1 MRLGWLVVYELSDVS
16 KTYRAGER
24 EVAALRGVSLRIDA
38 DEFVAIVGPSGSG
51 KSTLLNLLGL
61 LDRPSSGTLS
71 VDGVNVADLNEK
83 KTADLRLRQIGF
95 IFQAFNLLASLRAW
109 ENVAVP
115 AVLAG
120 RRLGAVREHCMELLA
135 RVGLADRAEHYPSQL
150 SGGQMQRVAI
160 ARALSLEPQVILADE
175 PTGNLDSASGEEVV
189 GLLRKVAADTGR
201 TVVIVTHDAKVAA
214 AADRQLMMRDG
225 QVVDDARVTR

>member
-1 MRLGWLVVYELSDVS
+1 MYELIDVS
-16 KTYRAGER
+16 KSYRVGER
-24 EVAALRGVSLRIDA
+24 EVAALRGVNLRIGA
-38 DEFVAIVGPSGSG
+38 GEFVAIAGPSGSG

-61 LDRPSSGTLS
+61 LDRPSAGTLS
-71 VDGVNVADLNEK
+71 LDGVNVADLNEK
-83 KTADLRLRQIGF
+83 GAADLRLRQIGF

-109 ENVAVP
+109 ENVAAP

-120 RRLGAVREHCMELLA
+120 RRLGAVRKQSVELLS
-135 RVGLADRAEHYPSQL
+135 RVNLADRAEHFPSQL

-189 GLLRKVAADTGR
+189 GLLRKVATDANR
-201 TVVIVTHDAKVAA
+201 TVVIVTHDPHIAA
-214 AADRQLMMRDG
+214 VADRQLTMRDG
-225 QVVDDARVTR
+225 QLVDDARVAR

>member
-1 MRLGWLVVYELSDVS
+1 VVYELVDVS
-16 KTYRAGER
+16 KTYRVGER
-24 EVAALRGVSLRIDA
+24 DVTALRGVDLRIDA

-61 LDRPSSGTLS
+61 LDRPSAGTLS
-71 VDGVNVADLNEK
+71 LDGIDVAGLDEK
-83 KTADLRLRQIGF
+83 AAADLRLRQIGF

-120 RRLGAVREHCMELLA
+120 RRLGAVREQCMELLA
-135 RVGLADRAEHYPSQL
+135 RVGLADRAEHFPSQL
-150 SGGQMQRVAI
+150 SGGQLQRVAI
-160 ARALSLEPQVILADE
+160 ARALSLEPRVILADE

-189 GLLRKVAADTGR
+189 GLLRKIAADTGR
-201 TVVIVTHDAKVAA
+201 TVVIVTHDPQVAA
-214 AADRQLMMRDG
+214 AAGRQLTMRDG
-225 QVVDDARVTR
+225 QLVDDARVAG

>member
-1 MRLGWLVVYELSDVS
+1 MVYELVDVS
-16 KTYRAGER
+16 KTYRVGER
-24 EVAALRGVSLRIDA
+24 DVAALRGVDLRIDA

-61 LDRPSSGTLS
+61 LDRPSAGTLS
-71 VDGVNVADLNEK
+71 LDGVNVAGLDEK
-83 KTADLRLRQIGF
+83 AAADLRLRQIGF

-120 RRLGAVREHCMELLA
+120 RRLGAVREQCMELLS
-135 RVGLADRAEHYPSQL
+135 RVGLADRAEHFPSQL

-201 TVVIVTHDAKVAA
+201 TVVIVSHDPHVAA
-214 AADRQLMMRDG
+214 VADRQLTMRDG
-225 QVVDDARVTR
+225 RLVDDARVTR

>member
-1 MRLGWLVVYELSDVS
+1 MYELIDVS
-16 KTYRAGER
+16 KTYRVGER
-24 EVAALRGVSLRIDA
+24 DVAALRGVSLRLDA
-38 DEFVAIVGPSGSG
+38 GELVAIVGPSGSG

-61 LDRPSSGTLS
+61 LDRPSAGTLCL
-71 VDGVNVADLNEK
+71 DGVDVAGLDEK
-83 KTADLRLRQIGF
+83 EAADLRLRQIGF

-120 RRLGAVREHCMELLA
+120 RRLGAVRSQCVELLA
-135 RVGLADRAEHYPSQL
+135 RVGLADRADHFPSQL

-160 ARALSLEPQVILADE
+160 ARALLLEPQVILADE

-201 TVVIVTHDAKVAA
+201 TVVIVTHDPQIAAVAE
-214 AADRQLMMRDG
+214 RQLTLRDG
-225 QVVDDARVTR
+225 RLVDDARAAR

>member
-1 MRLGWLVVYELSDVS
+1 MYELIDVS
-16 KTYRAGER
+16 KTYRLGER
-24 EVAALRGVSLRIDA
+24 DVAALRGVDLRIDA
-38 DEFVAIVGPSGSG
+38 GEFVAIVGPSGSG

-61 LDRPSSGTLS
+61 LDRPSAGTLS
-71 VDGVNVADLNEK
+71 LDGVNVAGLDEK
-83 KTADLRLRQIGF
+83 EAADLRLRQIGF

-120 RRLGAVREHCMELLA
+120 RRLGAVREQCMELLA
-135 RVGLADRAEHYPSQL
+135 RVGLADRAEHFPSQL

-160 ARALSLEPQVILADE
+160 ARALSLEPRVILADE

-201 TVVIVTHDAKVAA
+201 TVVIVSHDPQVAA
-214 AADRQLMMRDG
+214 ATDRQLTLRDG
-225 QVVDDARVTR
+225 RLVDDARASR

>member
-1 MRLGWLVVYELSDVS
+1 VGYELVEVS
-16 KTYRAGER
+16 KTYRVGER
-24 EVAALRGVSLRIDA
+24 DVAALRGVNLRIDA

-61 LDRPSSGTLS
+61 LDRPSAGTLS
-71 VDGVNVADLNEK
+71 LDGVNVAGLGEK
-83 KTADLRLRQIGF
+83 AAADLRLRRIGF

-120 RRLGAVREHCMELLA
+120 RRLGAVREQCMELLA
-135 RVGLADRAEHYPSQL
+135 RVGLADRAEHFPSQL
-150 SGGQMQRVAI
+150 SGGQLQRVAI

-189 GLLRKVAADTGR
+189 GLLRKIAADTGR
-201 TVVIVTHDAKVAA
+201 TVVIVTHDPQVAA
-214 AADRQLMMRDG
+214 AADRQLTMRDG
-225 QVVDDARVTR
+225 QLVDDAQAAR

>member
-1 MRLGWLVVYELSDVS
+1 MYELIDVS
-16 KTYRAGER
+16 KTYRVGESD
-24 EVAALRGVSLRIDA
+24 VAALRGVDLRLGA
-38 DEFVAIVGPSGSG
+38 GEFVAIVGPSGSG

-61 LDRPSSGTLS
+61 LDRPSAGTLTL
-71 VDGVNVADLNEK
+71 DGVNVADLDEK
-83 KTADLRLRQIGF
+83 GAADLRLRQIGF

-120 RRLGAVREHCMELLA
+120 RRLGAVREQCLELLA
-135 RVGLADRAEHYPSQL
+135 RVGLVDRAEHFPSQL

-160 ARALSLEPQVILADE
+160 ARALSLEPHVILADE

-189 GLLRKVAADTGR
+189 GLLRKAASDTGR
-201 TVVIVTHDAKVAA
+201 TVVIVTHDPQVAA
-214 AADRQLMMRDG
+214 VADRQLTLRDG
-225 QVVDDARVTR
+225 QLVNDARVAR